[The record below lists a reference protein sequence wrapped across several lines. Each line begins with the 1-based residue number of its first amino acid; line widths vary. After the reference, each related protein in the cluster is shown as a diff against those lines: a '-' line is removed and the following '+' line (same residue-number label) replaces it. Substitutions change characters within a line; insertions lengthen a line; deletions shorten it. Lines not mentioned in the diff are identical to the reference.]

1 MKDSHYRWLI
11 VSYTVIMQAV
21 VIGTLIYCFSLFAVS
36 WLDEFSAPRRD
47 VMLTIALLQIGSGI
61 YSPFIGRALDH
72 YKTRPL
78 VFAGLGSL
86 LLGLVLVS
94 NAQALWQVQLVYA
107 LIFPFSV
114 TLSGTLT
121 SQTLVTK
128 WFSDNRGIAIGLSA
142 MGTNIGGIVFPV
154 LVAGWLV
161 ATGWRDTLLLLAA
174 VSILLVVPLTWLLL
188 GRAPSKPPQSTASK
202 SIDDRLWSTGEILTT
217 RLFWIPMFSLL
228 PLNLTFSGFV
238 FNLGAFSRDLGLD
251 TETSGQLL
259 AIVSL
264 CMVLG
269 KFFFGGLGDRID
281 HRRLYW
287 SAASLM
293 FASMLILQLTAS
305 YWTLLVAAI
314 GVGLGGG
321 SILPLIGL
329 IYGARFGIASFGRVM
344 GFAMLSI
351 SLGSMGPLL
360 AGWIY
365 DLTGQYDQAFLLFGL
380 FFIPAMILIYKLPDP
395 E

>member
-1 MKDSHYRWLI
+1 M
-11 VSYTVIMQAV
+11 
-21 VIGTLIYCFSLFAVS
+21 SL
-36 WLDEFSAPRRD
+36 
-47 VMLTIALLQIGSGI
+47 
-61 YSPFIGRALDH
+61 
-72 YKTRPL
+72 
-78 VFAGLGSL
+78 
-86 LLGLVLVS
+86 
-94 NAQALWQVQLVYA
+94 
-107 LIFPFSV
+107 
-114 TLSGTLT
+114 
-121 SQTLVTK
+121 
-128 WFSDNRGIAIGLSA
+128 
-142 MGTNIGGIVFPV
+142 
-154 LVAGWLV
+154 
-161 ATGWRDTLLLLAA
+161 
-174 VSILLVVPLTWLLL
+174 
-188 GRAPSKPPQSTASK
+188 STDSK
-202 SIDDRLWSTGEILTT
+202 SIDDRLWTTREILTT

-238 FNLGAFSRDLGLD
+238 FNLGAFSRDLGID

-259 AIVSL
+259 ATVSL

-293 FASMLILQLTAS
+293 LASMLILQLEAS
-305 YWTLLVAAI
+305 YWTLLAAAV

-329 IYGARFGIASFGRVM
+329 IYGARFGVASFGRVM

-365 DLTGQYDQAFLLFGL
+365 DLTGQYDQAFLLFGF
-380 FFIPAMILIYKLPDP
+380 FFIPAMLLIYQLPDP